1 MAPAGCWRDRFARV
15 LDEGV
20 AGAMRQGKT
29 QQLCALENL
38 RTTYFRYG
46 DSSTDCN
53 AYKKLSLLHDLT
65 ENWRRAEATIAQLR
79 DHFVFDIDQDVDYE
93 EWGKPETWV
102 PCATA
107 SPRGKKMSKE
117 EQDEINHWMME
128 ALTHRAE
135 SGSSGG
141 SEELQ
146 VMVSMCPSA
155 IEHGGV
161 KTLDAALRDTLTK
174 FCASLREIGRVIYA
188 KHDPAYYKRIF
199 HDQRIHYE
207 KTICQDVND
216 AFSAWKDQHLDNEIG
231 VEALREHKIEAM
243 EDLFQANVF
252 DGIKDGA
259 GRKKREAYRREVC
272 FDECDRSKAASYD
285 KAYACFREVFDYRDG
300 EYVIDKVKAGKL
312 LFKIRKEPD
321 KVKAF
326 FWFVQ
331 TMALVSAD
339 IDALHGRQRVESVCD
354 GVDFSRL
361 RSRFSE
367 AQVKASGIKNH
378 ADIVLAL
385 IDRMQGEEIPKA
397 HWIVFY
403 CELVRRKWIVGNLAA
418 FCKSMKALFDV
429 NLGHRALSRNMKN
442 LGDDIDLWPEE
453 DDRQRKK
460 KAFGQD
466 FRKLVEAYIEY
477 KKRSILSDVEKLVPL
492 KSHFDTTK

>member
-1 MAPAGCWRDRFARV
+1 MAPMGCWRDRFARV
-15 LDEGV
+15 LDEAV

-38 RTTYFRYG
+38 RATYFRYG
-46 DSSTDCN
+46 DGSTDCN
-53 AYKKLSLLHDLT
+53 AYNKLSLLHDLT
-65 ENWRRAEATIAQLR
+65 ENWRRAEAIIEQLR

-107 SPRGKKMSKE
+107 SPRGKKTSKE

-128 ALTHRAE
+128 ELTHRAK

-161 KTLDAALRDTLTK
+161 ETLDAALRDTLTK
-174 FCASLREIGRVIYA
+174 FRTALREIGRVIYA

-207 KTICQDVND
+207 ETISQDVND
-216 AFSAWKDQHLDNEIG
+216 AYSAWKDQHLDNEIG
-231 VEALREHKIEAM
+231 EEALREHKIEAM

-300 EYVIDKVKAGKL
+300 EYIIDEVKAGKL
-312 LFKIRKEPD
+312 IFKIRKDPD

-339 IDALHGRQRVESVCD
+339 IDALHDRQRVESVCD
-354 GVDFSRL
+354 GVDFRDL

-385 IDRMQGEEIPKA
+385 IDRMQGENIPNTYWLAFFCVLSQK
-397 HWIVFY
+397 
-403 CELVRRKWIVGNLAA
+403 KWIEGNVRA
-418 FCKSMKALFDV
+418 FASNMNSLFNVKLD
-429 NLGHRALSRNMKN
+429 HRALSRNMKDW
-442 LGDDIDLWPEE
+442 GDDIKLWPEE
-453 DDRQRKK
+453 DGRQRKK
-460 KAFGQD
+460 KAFGQE
-466 FRKLVEAYIEY
+466 FQKRLEACI
-477 KKRSILSDVEKLVPL
+477 KGKIMSIWSDAK
-492 KSHFDTTK
+492 

>member
-1 MAPAGCWRDRFARV
+1 
-15 LDEGV
+15 
-20 AGAMRQGKT
+20 MRQGKT

-38 RTTYFRYG
+38 RATYFRYG
-46 DSSTDCN
+46 DGSTDCN

-65 ENWRRAEATIAQLR
+65 ENWCRAEALIEQLR
-79 DHFVFDIDQDVDYE
+79 DHFVFGIDQDVDYE

-107 SPRGKKMSKE
+107 SPRGKKTSKE

-161 KTLDAALRDTLTK
+161 KTLDDAIRDTLTK
-174 FCASLREIGRVIYA
+174 FCTALQEIDRAIYA

-199 HDQRIHYE
+199 QDQRIHYE

-216 AFSAWKDQHLDNEIG
+216 AYSAWKDQHLDDDIEE
-231 VEALREHKIEAM
+231 EALREYVDEVMK
-243 EDLFQANVF
+243 DLFRAKVF

-259 GRKKREAYRREVC
+259 GRKKKEAYRREVF

-285 KAYACFREVFDYRDG
+285 KAYACFREVFDYRNG

-312 LFKIRKEPD
+312 LFKIRKDPD

-331 TMALVSAD
+331 TIALVGAD
-339 IDALHGRQRVESVCD
+339 IDEIHGRQRVESVCD
-354 GVDFSRL
+354 GVDFCDL

-385 IDRMQGEEIPKA
+385 IDRMQREKIPNTYWLAFFCVLSQK
-397 HWIVFY
+397 
-403 CELVRRKWIVGNLAA
+403 KWIEGNVRA
-418 FCKSMKALFDV
+418 FASNMNSIFDIK
-429 NLGHRALSRNMKN
+429 LDHSALSRNMKD
-442 LGDDIDLWPEE
+442 LGNDVNLWPEE
-453 DDRQRKK
+453 YERQRKR
-460 KAFGQD
+460 KAFGQK
-466 FRKLVEAYIEY
+466 FQKLVEAYIEY
-477 KKRSILSDVEKLVPL
+477 KKRSILA
-492 KSHFDTTK
+492 T

>member
-1 MAPAGCWRDRFARV
+1 V
-15 LDEGV
+15 LDEAD

-29 QQLCALENL
+29 QQLCDLENL
-38 RTTYFRYG
+38 RATYFRYG
-46 DSSTDCN
+46 DGSTDCN
-53 AYKKLSLLHDLT
+53 AYYKLSLLHDLT
-65 ENWRRAEATIAQLR
+65 ENWRRAEAIIEQLR

-107 SPRGKKMSKE
+107 SPRGKKTSKE

-128 ALTHRAE
+128 ELTHRAK

-161 KTLDAALRDTLTK
+161 KTLDDAVRDTLTK
-174 FCASLREIGRVIYA
+174 FCTALREIDRAIYA
-188 KHDPAYYKRIF
+188 KRDPAYYKRIF

-207 KTICQDVND
+207 ETISQDVND
-216 AFSAWKDQHLDNEIG
+216 AYSAWKDQHLDNEIG

-252 DGIKDGA
+252 DGIKDSA
-259 GRKKREAYRREVC
+259 GRKKREAYKREVC

-300 EYVIDKVKAGKL
+300 EYVIDKEKAGKL
-312 LFKIRKEPD
+312 VFKIRKEPD

-354 GVDFSRL
+354 GVDFRDL

-385 IDRMQGEEIPKA
+385 IDRMQGEDIPNTYWLAFFCVLLKK
-397 HWIVFY
+397 
-403 CELVRRKWIVGNLAA
+403 KWIDENVRA
-418 FCKSMKALFDV
+418 FASNMNSLFNVKLD
-429 NLGHRALSRNMKN
+429 HRALSRNMKDW
-442 LGDDIDLWPEE
+442 GDDINLWPEE
-453 DDRQRKK
+453 DGRQRKK
-460 KAFGQD
+460 KAFGQE
-466 FRKLVEAYIEY
+466 FQKSLEACI
-477 KKRSILSDVEKLVPL
+477 KGKIMSIWSDAK
-492 KSHFDTTK
+492 

>member
-1 MAPAGCWRDRFARV
+1 MAPMGCWRDRFARV
-15 LDEGV
+15 LDEAV

-38 RTTYFRYG
+38 RATYFRYG
-46 DSSTDCN
+46 DGSTDCN
-53 AYKKLSLLHDLT
+53 AYYKLSLLHDLT
-65 ENWRRAEATIAQLR
+65 ENWRRAEAMSKKLR
-79 DHFVFDIDQDVDYE
+79 EHFVFGIDQDVDYE

-107 SPRGKKMSKE
+107 SPRGKKTSKE

-128 ALTHRAE
+128 ELTHRAK

-161 KTLDAALRDTLTK
+161 ETLDAALRDTLTK
-174 FCASLREIGRVIYA
+174 FRTALREIGRVIYA

-207 KTICQDVND
+207 ETISQDVND
-216 AFSAWKDQHLDNEIG
+216 AYSAWKDQHLDNEIG
-231 VEALREHKIEAM
+231 EEALREHKIEAM

-312 LFKIRKEPD
+312 IFKIRKDPD

-331 TMALVSAD
+331 TMALVS
-339 IDALHGRQRVESVCD
+339 
-354 GVDFSRL
+354 
-361 RSRFSE
+361 
-367 AQVKASGIKNH
+367 
-378 ADIVLAL
+378 
-385 IDRMQGEEIPKA
+385 
-397 HWIVFY
+397 
-403 CELVRRKWIVGNLAA
+403 
-418 FCKSMKALFDV
+418 
-429 NLGHRALSRNMKN
+429 
-442 LGDDIDLWPEE
+442 DDIDTLHEIGNVW
-453 DDRQRKK
+453 
-460 KAFGQD
+460 KASATAWTSAICAP
-466 FRKLVEAYIEY
+466 VSA
-477 KKRSILSDVEKLVPL
+477 KRR
-492 KSHFDTTK
+492 

>member
-15 LDEGV
+15 LDKAV

-38 RTTYFRYG
+38 RATYFRYG
-46 DSSTDCN
+46 DGSTDCN
-53 AYKKLSLLHDLT
+53 AYNKLSLLHDLT
-65 ENWRRAEATIAQLR
+65 ENWRRAEAMSKKLR
-79 DHFVFDIDQDVDYE
+79 EHFVFGIDQDVDYE

-107 SPRGKKMSKE
+107 SPRGKKTSKE

-128 ALTHRAE
+128 ELTHRAK

-161 KTLDAALRDTLTK
+161 KTLDDAVRDTLTK
-174 FCASLREIGRVIYA
+174 FRTALREIDRAIHA
-188 KHDPAYYKRIF
+188 KHDSAYYKRIF
-199 HDQRIHYE
+199 QDQRLHYQE
-207 KTICQDVND
+207 AIGQEVVGDY
-216 AFSAWKDQHLDNEIG
+216 SAWKDQHLDDDIEE
-231 VEALREHKIEAM
+231 EALREHKIEAM
-243 EDLFQANVF
+243 EHLFQANVF

-259 GRKKREAYRREVC
+259 GRKKKEAYRREVC

-312 LFKIRKEPD
+312 VFKIRKDPD

-331 TMALVSAD
+331 TMALIDAD
-339 IDALHGRQRVESVCD
+339 IDEIHGRQRVESVCD
-354 GVDFSRL
+354 GVDFCDL

-385 IDRMQGEEIPKA
+385 IDRMQDENIPNTYWLAFFCVLSQK
-397 HWIVFY
+397 
-403 CELVRRKWIVGNLAA
+403 KWIEGNVRA
-418 FCKSMKALFDV
+418 FASNMNSIFDIK
-429 NLGHRALSRNMKN
+429 LDHSALSRNMKD
-442 LGDDIDLWPEE
+442 LGNNVNLWPEE
-453 DDRQRKK
+453 YERQRKR
-460 KAFGQD
+460 KAFGQK
-466 FRKLVEAYIEY
+466 FQKLVEAYVEY
-477 KKRSILSDVEKLVPL
+477 KKRSILA
-492 KSHFDTTK
+492 T

>member
-15 LDEGV
+15 LDKAV

-38 RTTYFRYG
+38 RATYFRYG
-46 DSSTDCN
+46 DGSTDCN
-53 AYKKLSLLHDLT
+53 AYNKLSLLHDLT
-65 ENWRRAEATIAQLR
+65 ENWRRAEATIEQLR

-107 SPRGKKMSKE
+107 SPRGKKTSKE

-128 ALTHRAE
+128 ELTHRAK

-161 KTLDAALRDTLTK
+161 ETLDAALRDTLTK
-174 FCASLREIGRVIYA
+174 FRTALREIGRVIYA

-207 KTICQDVND
+207 ETISQDVND
-216 AFSAWKDQHLDNEIG
+216 AYSAWKDQHLDNEIG
-231 VEALREHKIEAM
+231 EEALREHKIEAM
-243 EDLFQANVF
+243 EDLFQAKVF

-300 EYVIDKVKAGKL
+300 EYVIDKEKAGKL
-312 LFKIRKEPD
+312 VFKIRKEPD

-354 GVDFSRL
+354 GVDFRDL

-385 IDRMQGEEIPKA
+385 IDRMQGEDIPNTYWLAFFCVLLKK
-397 HWIVFY
+397 
-403 CELVRRKWIVGNLAA
+403 KWIDENVRA
-418 FCKSMKALFDV
+418 FASNMNSLFNVKLD
-429 NLGHRALSRNMKN
+429 HRALSRNMKDW
-442 LGDDIDLWPEE
+442 GDDINLWPEE
-453 DDRQRKK
+453 DGRQRKK
-460 KAFGQD
+460 KAFGQE
-466 FRKLVEAYIEY
+466 FQKSLEACI
-477 KKRSILSDVEKLVPL
+477 KGKIMSIWSDAK
-492 KSHFDTTK
+492 

>member
-15 LDEGV
+15 LDEAV

-29 QQLCALENL
+29 QQLCDLENL
-38 RTTYFRYG
+38 RATYFRYG
-46 DSSTDCN
+46 DGSTDCN

-65 ENWRRAEATIAQLR
+65 ENWRRAEATIEQLR
-79 DHFVFDIDQDVDYE
+79 DHFVFGIDQDVDYE

-117 EQDEINHWMME
+117 EQNEINHWMME
-128 ALTHRAE
+128 ELTHRAK

-161 KTLDAALRDTLTK
+161 KTLDDAIRDTLTK
-174 FCASLREIGRVIYA
+174 FCTALREIDRAINE
-188 KHDPAYYKRIF
+188 KHDSAYYKRIF
-199 HDQRIHYE
+199 QNQRLHYQE
-207 KTICQDVND
+207 AIEQEVAGDY
-216 AFSAWKDQHLDNEIG
+216 SAWKDQHLDDDIEE
-231 VEALREHKIEAM
+231 EALREYVDEAM
-243 EDLFQANVF
+243 ENLFRAKVF
-252 DGIKDGA
+252 DGIKDSA
-259 GRKKREAYRREVC
+259 GRKKKEAYRREVC

-300 EYVIDKVKAGKL
+300 EYIIDEVKAGKL
-312 LFKIRKEPD
+312 IFKIRKDPD

-331 TMALVSAD
+331 TMALVSDD
-339 IDALHGRQRVESVCD
+339 IDALHDRQRVESVCD
-354 GVDFSRL
+354 GVDFRDL

-385 IDRMQGEEIPKA
+385 IDRMQGENIPNTYWLAFFCVLSQK
-397 HWIVFY
+397 
-403 CELVRRKWIVGNLAA
+403 KWIEGNVRA
-418 FCKSMKALFDV
+418 FASNMNSLFNVKLD
-429 NLGHRALSRNMKN
+429 HRALSRNMKDW
-442 LGDDIDLWPEE
+442 GDDIKLWPEE
-453 DDRQRKK
+453 DGRQRKK
-460 KAFGQD
+460 KAFGQE
-466 FRKLVEAYIEY
+466 FQKRLEACI
-477 KKRSILSDVEKLVPL
+477 KGKIMSIWSDAK
-492 KSHFDTTK
+492 

>member
-15 LDEGV
+15 LDKAV

-38 RTTYFRYG
+38 RATYFRYG
-46 DSSTDCN
+46 DGSTDCN
-53 AYKKLSLLHDLT
+53 AYNKLSLLHDLT
-65 ENWRRAEATIAQLR
+65 ENWRRAEAMSKKLR
-79 DHFVFDIDQDVDYE
+79 EHFVFGIDQDVDYE

-102 PCATA
+102 SCATA
-107 SPRGKKMSKE
+107 SPRGKKTSKE

-128 ALTHRAE
+128 ELTHRAK

-161 KTLDAALRDTLTK
+161 KTLDDAVRDTLTK
-174 FCASLREIGRVIYA
+174 FRTALREIDRAIHA
-188 KHDPAYYKRIF
+188 KHDSAYYKRIF
-199 HDQRIHYE
+199 QDQRLHYQE
-207 KTICQDVND
+207 AIGQEVVGDY
-216 AFSAWKDQHLDNEIG
+216 SAWKDQHLDDDIEE
-231 VEALREHKIEAM
+231 EALREHKIEAM
-243 EDLFQANVF
+243 EHLFQANVF

-259 GRKKREAYRREVC
+259 GRKKKEAYRREVC

-300 EYVIDKVKAGKL
+300 EYIIDEVKAGKL
-312 LFKIRKEPD
+312 IFKIRKDPD

-331 TMALVSAD
+331 TMALIDAD
-339 IDALHGRQRVESVCD
+339 IDEIHGRQRVESVCD
-354 GVDFSRL
+354 GVDFCDL

-385 IDRMQGEEIPKA
+385 IDRMQDENIPNTYWLAFFCVLSQK
-397 HWIVFY
+397 
-403 CELVRRKWIVGNLAA
+403 KWIEGNVRA
-418 FCKSMKALFDV
+418 FASNMNSIFDIK
-429 NLGHRALSRNMKN
+429 LDHSALSRNMKD
-442 LGDDIDLWPEE
+442 LGNNVNLWPEE
-453 DDRQRKK
+453 YERQRKR
-460 KAFGQD
+460 KAFGQK
-466 FRKLVEAYIEY
+466 FQKLVEAYVEY
-477 KKRSILSDVEKLVPL
+477 KKRSILA
-492 KSHFDTTK
+492 T

>member
-1 MAPAGCWRDRFARV
+1 
-15 LDEGV
+15 
-20 AGAMRQGKT
+20 MRQGKT

-38 RTTYFRYG
+38 RATYFRYG
-46 DSSTDCN
+46 DGSTDCN
-53 AYKKLSLLHDLT
+53 AYNKLSLLHDLT
-65 ENWRRAEATIAQLR
+65 ENWRRAEATIEQLR

-107 SPRGKKMSKE
+107 SPRGKKTSKE

-128 ALTHRAE
+128 ELTHRAK

-161 KTLDAALRDTLTK
+161 ETLDAALRDTLTK
-174 FCASLREIGRVIYA
+174 FRTALREIGRVIYA

-207 KTICQDVND
+207 ETISQDVND
-216 AFSAWKDQHLDNEIG
+216 AYSAWKDQHLDNEIG
-231 VEALREHKIEAM
+231 EEALREHKIEAM

-300 EYVIDKVKAGKL
+300 EYVIDKEKAGKL
-312 LFKIRKEPD
+312 VFKIRKEPD

-354 GVDFSRL
+354 GVDFRDL

-385 IDRMQGEEIPKA
+385 IDRMQGEDIPNTYWLAFFCVLLKK
-397 HWIVFY
+397 
-403 CELVRRKWIVGNLAA
+403 KWIDENVRA
-418 FCKSMKALFDV
+418 FASNMNSLFNVKLD
-429 NLGHRALSRNMKN
+429 HRALSRNMKDW
-442 LGDDIDLWPEE
+442 GDDINLWPEE
-453 DDRQRKK
+453 DGRQRKK
-460 KAFGQD
+460 KAFGQE
-466 FRKLVEAYIEY
+466 FQKSLEACI
-477 KKRSILSDVEKLVPL
+477 KGKIMSIWSDAK
-492 KSHFDTTK
+492 

>member
-1 MAPAGCWRDRFARV
+1 
-15 LDEGV
+15 
-20 AGAMRQGKT
+20 MRQGKT

-38 RTTYFRYG
+38 RATYFRYG
-46 DSSTDCN
+46 DGSTDCN

-65 ENWRRAEATIAQLR
+65 ENWRRAEATIEQLR
-79 DHFVFDIDQDVDYE
+79 DHFVFGIDQDVDYE

-117 EQDEINHWMME
+117 EQGEINHWMME

-188 KHDPAYYKRIF
+188 KHDSAYYKRIF

-207 KTICQDVND
+207 ETISQDVND
-216 AFSAWKDQHLDNEIG
+216 AYSAWKDQHLDDDIE
-231 VEALREHKIEAM
+231 VEALREYVDEAM
-243 EDLFQANVF
+243 ENLFRAKVF
-252 DGIKDGA
+252 DGIKDSA
-259 GRKKREAYRREVC
+259 GRKKKEAYRREVC

-300 EYVIDKVKAGKL
+300 EYIIDEVKAGKL
-312 LFKIRKEPD
+312 IFKIRKDPD

-331 TMALVSAD
+331 TMALIDAD

-354 GVDFSRL
+354 GVDFCDL

-385 IDRMQGEEIPKA
+385 IDRMQGENIPNTYWLAFFCVLSQK
-397 HWIVFY
+397 
-403 CELVRRKWIVGNLAA
+403 KWIEGNVRA
-418 FCKSMKALFDV
+418 FASNMNSLFNVKLD
-429 NLGHRALSRNMKN
+429 HRALSRNMKDW
-442 LGDDIDLWPEE
+442 GDDIKLWPEE
-453 DDRQRKK
+453 DGRQRKK
-460 KAFGQD
+460 KAFGQE
-466 FRKLVEAYIEY
+466 FQKRLEACI
-477 KKRSILSDVEKLVPL
+477 KGKIMSIWSDAK
-492 KSHFDTTK
+492 

>member
-15 LDEGV
+15 LDKAV

-29 QQLCALENL
+29 QQLCALETL
-38 RTTYFRYG
+38 RATYFRYG
-46 DSSTDCN
+46 DGSTDCN
-53 AYKKLSLLHDLT
+53 AYYKLSLLHDLT
-65 ENWRRAEATIAQLR
+65 ENWRRAEAMSKKLR
-79 DHFVFDIDQDVDYE
+79 EHFVFGIDQDVDYK
-93 EWGKPETWV
+93 EWGKPETWM

-107 SPRGKKMSKE
+107 TPRGKKTSKE

-128 ALTHRAE
+128 ELTHRAE

-161 KTLDAALRDTLTK
+161 KTLDDAVRDTLTK
-174 FCASLREIGRVIYA
+174 FRTALREIDRAIHA
-188 KHDPAYYKRIF
+188 KHDSTYYKRIF
-199 HDQRIHYE
+199 QDQRIHYE
-207 KTICQDVND
+207 KTIGQEVVGDY
-216 AFSAWKDQHLDNEIG
+216 SAWKDQHLDDEIEE
-231 VEALREHKIEAM
+231 EALREHKIEAM

-259 GRKKREAYRREVC
+259 GRKKKEAYRREVF
-272 FDECDRSKAASYD
+272 FDECDCLKPARFY

-300 EYVIDKVKAGKL
+300 EYVIDKEKAGKL
-312 LFKIRKEPD
+312 VFKIRKDPD
-321 KVKAF
+321 KVTAF

-354 GVDFSRL
+354 GVDFRDL

-367 AQVKASGIKNH
+367 AQVKASGIRNH

-385 IDRMQGEEIPKA
+385 IDRMQDENIPNTYWLAFFCVLSQK
-397 HWIVFY
+397 
-403 CELVRRKWIVGNLAA
+403 KWIEGNVRA
-418 FCKSMKALFDV
+418 FASNMSSIFDIK
-429 NLGHRALSRNMKN
+429 LDHSALSRNMKD
-442 LGDDIDLWPEE
+442 LGNNVSLWPEE
-453 DDRQRKK
+453 YERQRKR
-460 KAFGQD
+460 KAFGQK
-466 FRKLVEAYIEY
+466 FQKLVEAYVEY
-477 KKRSILSDVEKLVPL
+477 KKRSILA
-492 KSHFDTTK
+492 T

>member
-15 LDEGV
+15 LDKAV

-38 RTTYFRYG
+38 RATYFRYG
-46 DSSTDCN
+46 DGSTDCN

-65 ENWRRAEATIAQLR
+65 ENWRRAEATIEQLR
-79 DHFVFDIDQDVDYE
+79 DHFVFGIDQDVDYE

-117 EQDEINHWMME
+117 EQGEINHWMME

-141 SEELQ
+141 REELQ

-188 KHDPAYYKRIF
+188 KHDSAYYKRIF

-207 KTICQDVND
+207 ETISQDVND
-216 AFSAWKDQHLDNEIG
+216 AYSAWKDQHLDDDIE
-231 VEALREHKIEAM
+231 VEALREYVDEAM
-243 EDLFQANVF
+243 ENLFRAKVF
-252 DGIKDGA
+252 DGIKDSA
-259 GRKKREAYRREVC
+259 GRKKKEAYRREVC

-300 EYVIDKVKAGKL
+300 EYIIDEVKAGKL

-331 TMALVSAD
+331 TLALVSDD

-354 GVDFSRL
+354 GVDFRDL

-385 IDRMQGEEIPKA
+385 IDRMQGENIPNTYWLAFFCVLSQK
-397 HWIVFY
+397 
-403 CELVRRKWIVGNLAA
+403 KWIEGNVRA
-418 FCKSMKALFDV
+418 FASNMNSIFNIKLDHS
-429 NLGHRALSRNMKN
+429 ALSRNMKD
-442 LGDDIDLWPEE
+442 LGNDVNLWPEE
-453 DDRQRKK
+453 YERQRKR
-460 KAFGQD
+460 KAFGQK
-466 FRKLVEAYIEY
+466 FQKLVEAYIEY
-477 KKRSILSDVEKLVPL
+477 KKRSILA
-492 KSHFDTTK
+492 T

>member
-15 LDEGV
+15 LDKAV

-38 RTTYFRYG
+38 RATYFRYG
-46 DSSTDCN
+46 DGSTDCN
-53 AYKKLSLLHDLT
+53 AYNKLSLLHDLT
-65 ENWRRAEATIAQLR
+65 ENWRRAEATIEQLR
-79 DHFVFDIDQDVDYE
+79 DHFVFGIDQDVDYE

-107 SPRGKKMSKE
+107 SPRGKKTSKE

-128 ALTHRAE
+128 ELTHRAK

-161 KTLDAALRDTLTK
+161 KTLDDAVRDTLTK
-174 FCASLREIGRVIYA
+174 FRTALREIDRAIHA
-188 KHDPAYYKRIF
+188 KHDSAYYKRIF
-199 HDQRIHYE
+199 QDQRLHYQE
-207 KTICQDVND
+207 AIGQEVVGDY
-216 AFSAWKDQHLDNEIG
+216 SAWKDQHLDDDIEE
-231 VEALREHKIEAM
+231 EALREHKIEAM

-259 GRKKREAYRREVC
+259 GRKKREAYRREVS
-272 FDECDRSKAASYD
+272 FDECDRSKAARYD

-331 TMALVSAD
+331 TLALIDAD

-354 GVDFSRL
+354 GVDFCDL

-385 IDRMQGEEIPKA
+385 IDRMQDENIPNTYWLAFFCVLSQK
-397 HWIVFY
+397 
-403 CELVRRKWIVGNLAA
+403 KWIEGNVRA
-418 FCKSMKALFDV
+418 FASNMNSIFDIK
-429 NLGHRALSRNMKN
+429 LDHSALSRNMKD
-442 LGDDIDLWPEE
+442 LGNNVNLWPEE
-453 DDRQRKK
+453 YERQRKR
-460 KAFGQD
+460 KAFGQK
-466 FRKLVEAYIEY
+466 FQKLVEAYVEY
-477 KKRSILSDVEKLVPL
+477 KKRSILA
-492 KSHFDTTK
+492 T

>member
-15 LDEGV
+15 LDEAV

-38 RTTYFRYG
+38 RATYFRYG
-46 DSSTDCN
+46 DGSTDCN
-53 AYKKLSLLHDLT
+53 AYNKLSLLHDLT
-65 ENWRRAEATIAQLR
+65 ENWRRAEATIEQLR

-128 ALTHRAE
+128 ELTHRAK

-161 KTLDAALRDTLTK
+161 KTLDYAVRDTLTK
-174 FCASLREIGRVIYA
+174 FRTALREIGRVIYA
-188 KHDPAYYKRIF
+188 KHDSAYYKRIF
-199 HDQRIHYE
+199 QDQRLHYQE
-207 KTICQDVND
+207 AIGQEVVGDY
-216 AFSAWKDQHLDNEIG
+216 SAWKDQHLDDDIEE
-231 VEALREHKIEAM
+231 EALREHKIEAM

-252 DGIKDGA
+252 DDIKDGA
-259 GRKKREAYRREVC
+259 GRKKKEAYRREVC

-300 EYVIDKVKAGKL
+300 EYVIDKEKAGKL
-312 LFKIRKEPD
+312 VFKIRKEPD

-354 GVDFSRL
+354 GVDFRDL

-385 IDRMQGEEIPKA
+385 IDRMQGEDIPNTYWLAFFCVLLKK
-397 HWIVFY
+397 
-403 CELVRRKWIVGNLAA
+403 KWIDENVRA
-418 FCKSMKALFDV
+418 FASNMNSLFNVKLD
-429 NLGHRALSRNMKN
+429 HRALSRNMKDW
-442 LGDDIDLWPEE
+442 GDDINLWPEE
-453 DDRQRKK
+453 DGRQRKK
-460 KAFGQD
+460 KAFGQE
-466 FRKLVEAYIEY
+466 FQKSLEACI
-477 KKRSILSDVEKLVPL
+477 KGKIMSIWSDAK
-492 KSHFDTTK
+492 

>member
-1 MAPAGCWRDRFARV
+1 MAPMGCWRDRFARV
-15 LDEGV
+15 LDEAV

-38 RTTYFRYG
+38 RATYFRYG
-46 DSSTDCN
+46 DGSTDCN

-65 ENWRRAEATIAQLR
+65 ENWRRAEATIEQLR
-79 DHFVFDIDQDVDYE
+79 DHFVFGIDQDVDYE

-107 SPRGKKMSKE
+107 SPRGKKTSKE

-128 ALTHRAE
+128 ELTHRAK

-161 KTLDAALRDTLTK
+161 ETLDAALRDTLTK
-174 FCASLREIGRVIYA
+174 FRTALREIDRAIYA
-188 KHDPAYYKRIF
+188 KHDSAYYKRIF

-216 AFSAWKDQHLDNEIG
+216 AYSAWKDQHLDDDIEE
-231 VEALREHKIEAM
+231 EALREHKIEAM
-243 EDLFQANVF
+243 EDLFQGNVF

-272 FDECDRSKAASYD
+272 FDESDRSKAASYD

-300 EYVIDKVKAGKL
+300 EYIIDEVRAGKL
-312 LFKIRKEPD
+312 IFKIRKDPD

-331 TMALVSAD
+331 TMALVSDD
-339 IDALHGRQRVESVCD
+339 IDALHDRQRVESVCD
-354 GVDFSRL
+354 GVDFRDL

-385 IDRMQGEEIPKA
+385 IDRMQGENIPNTYWLAFFCVLSQK
-397 HWIVFY
+397 
-403 CELVRRKWIVGNLAA
+403 KWIEGNVRA
-418 FCKSMKALFDV
+418 FASNMNSLFNVKLD
-429 NLGHRALSRNMKN
+429 HRALSRNMKDWGN
-442 LGDDIDLWPEE
+442 DINLWPEE
-453 DDRQRKK
+453 DGRQRKK
-460 KAFGQD
+460 KAFGQE
-466 FRKLVEAYIEY
+466 FQKRLEACI
-477 KKRSILSDVEKLVPL
+477 KGKIMSIWSDAK
-492 KSHFDTTK
+492 

>member
-15 LDEGV
+15 LDKAV

-38 RTTYFRYG
+38 RATYFRYG
-46 DSSTDCN
+46 DGSTDCN
-53 AYKKLSLLHDLT
+53 AYNKLSLLHDLT
-65 ENWRRAEATIAQLR
+65 ENWRRAEATIEQLR

-107 SPRGKKMSKE
+107 SPRGKKTSKE

-128 ALTHRAE
+128 ELTHRAK

-161 KTLDAALRDTLTK
+161 ETLDAALRDTLTK
-174 FCASLREIGRVIYA
+174 FRTALREIGRVIYA

-207 KTICQDVND
+207 ETISQDVND
-216 AFSAWKDQHLDNEIG
+216 AYSAWKDQHLDNEIG
-231 VEALREHKIEAM
+231 EEALREHKIEAM

-300 EYVIDKVKAGKL
+300 EYVIDKEKAGKL
-312 LFKIRKEPD
+312 VFKIRKEPD

-354 GVDFSRL
+354 GVDFRDL

-385 IDRMQGEEIPKA
+385 IDRMQGEDIPNTYWLAFFCVLLKK
-397 HWIVFY
+397 
-403 CELVRRKWIVGNLAA
+403 KWIDENVRA
-418 FCKSMKALFDV
+418 FASNMNSLFNVKLD
-429 NLGHRALSRNMKN
+429 HRALSRNMKDW
-442 LGDDIDLWPEE
+442 GDDINLWPEE
-453 DDRQRKK
+453 DGRQRKK
-460 KAFGQD
+460 KAFGQE
-466 FRKLVEAYIEY
+466 FQKSLEACI
-477 KKRSILSDVEKLVPL
+477 KGKIMSIWSDAK
-492 KSHFDTTK
+492 